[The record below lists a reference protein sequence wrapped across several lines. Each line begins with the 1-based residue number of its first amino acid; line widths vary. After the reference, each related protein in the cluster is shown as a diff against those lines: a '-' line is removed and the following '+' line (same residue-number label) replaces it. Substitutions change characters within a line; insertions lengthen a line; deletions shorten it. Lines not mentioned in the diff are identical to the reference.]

1 MSSQIK
7 GCHAA
12 IFSRWKWFFKEGNER
27 HLLLWNLRKLIN
39 RPLWRSLQRAN
50 NCGVETGQLPWVLT
64 HAFQWHSC
72 PSFTQTL
79 VSSSS
84 SHMLLYTTPVN
95 SSFLQGRRGCNH
107 FSYGFP
113 SYLWVNRLLF
123 TPSQEKSYNQFVL
136 FFFTE

>member
-1 MSSQIK
+1 MRPMKGQCSGWTKACTFLRCVQEQCINYRHVSSQIK

-50 NCGVETGQLPWVLT
+50 NCGVETGQLPRVLT

-95 SSFLQGRRGCNH
+95 SSFLQGRCGCDH
-107 FSYGFP
+107 FS
-113 SYLWVNRLLF
+113 
-123 TPSQEKSYNQFVL
+123 
-136 FFFTE
+136 